1 MENACLVYLRP
12 AYVSSMQRARARALR
27 VRELYEFLEE
37 ALNDSLFWNVIFMAR
52 DINENESN
60 VELMV
65 S

>member
-1 MENACLVYLRP
+1 MRP
-12 AYVSSMQRARARALR
+12 TMQRARARALR

-37 ALNDSLFWNVIFMAR
+37 ALNDSLFWNVIFVAR

-65 S
+65 P

>member
-12 AYVSSMQRARARALR
+12 AYAAEYAARALR

>member
-12 AYVSSMQRARARALR
+12 AYAVASMRRARCAW
-27 VRELYEFLEE
+27 RELYEFLEE

-65 S
+65 P

>member
-12 AYVSSMQRARARALR
+12 AYAAEYAARARA
-27 VRELYEFLEE
+27 RELYEFLEE

>member
-1 MENACLVYLRP
+1 MR
-12 AYVSSMQRARARALR
+12 RARCG

-37 ALNDSLFWNVIFMAR
+37 ALNDSLFWNVIFMAQ

-65 S
+65 P

>member
-1 MENACLVYLRP
+1 MHALYTGLYAAEYAAC
-12 AYVSSMQRARARALR
+12 ALR

-65 S
+65 P